1 MGVFSERLFVQLP
14 TEVSRLQLVLGSL
27 PGQSDR
33 SPRIPRARMKDPG
46 GEQRRERCLVSLTP
60 GSSNSAYSRQQ
71 LLCTH
76 SAPQHPL
83 DATGKART
91 QRRFKIQL

>member
-33 SPRIPRARMKDPG
+33 SPRIP
-46 GEQRRERCLVSLTP
+46 V
-60 GSSNSAYSRQQ
+60 
-71 LLCTH
+71 
-76 SAPQHPL
+76 
-83 DATGKART
+83 ATGGHGAGRAT
-91 QRRFKIQL
+91 QATACKDEGSRGGTDGSDAWCH

>member
-33 SPRIPRARMKDPG
+33 SPRIPVATGGHGAGRATQATACKDEGSRG
-46 GEQRRERCLVSLTP
+46 GTETGAMLGVINP
-60 GSSNSAYSRQQ
+60 WQ
-71 LLCTH
+71 LKLRLLAPAVTVHPQCT
-76 SAPQHPL
+76 SAP
-83 DATGKART
+83 A
-91 QRRFKIQL
+91 